1 MQPTMFEGGT
11 MKGGGRFPSWPYDM
25 YEIVLLYTGVIHS
38 KLRDAFKKLL
48 PLAADWNNIGVLLG
62 IKDNILR
69 EIRHNEKQ
77 GYDCLREMLSEWLKI
92 DNPPPTWN
100 SLADAVKLFNA
111 AIAQVYP

>member
-1 MQPTMFEGGT
+1 MHT
-11 MKGGGRFPSWPYDM
+11 SLN
-25 YEIVLLYTGVIHS
+25 IIHWS
-38 KLRDAFKKLL
+38 GDKPKLKDAFKKLL

-111 AIAQVYP
+111 AIAQEIKNCIAE

>member
-1 MQPTMFEGGT
+1 
-11 MKGGGRFPSWPYDM
+11 M

-69 EIRHNEKQ
+69 EIRQNEKQ

-100 SLADAVKLFNA
+100 SLADAVKLFNS
-111 AIAQVYP
+111 AIAQEIKNCIAE

>member
-1 MQPTMFEGGT
+1 MSVTHDSYKRFNLVATVVFSMHASLNIIYQPGD
-11 MKGGGRFPSWPYDM
+11 KP
-25 YEIVLLYTGVIHS
+25 
-38 KLRDAFKKLL
+38 KLKDAFEKLL

-69 EIRHNEKQ
+69 EIKHNERQ

-92 DNPPPTWN
+92 DNPRSTWN

-111 AIAQVYP
+111 AKA